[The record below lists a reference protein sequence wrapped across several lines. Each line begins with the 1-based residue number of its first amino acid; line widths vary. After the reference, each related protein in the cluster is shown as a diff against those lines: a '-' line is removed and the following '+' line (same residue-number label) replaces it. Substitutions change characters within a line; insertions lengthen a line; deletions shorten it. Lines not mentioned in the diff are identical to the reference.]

1 MSMRPGQ
8 RVSQVPHRPHPPP
21 QSRSPPGSG
30 QRHRRGNRHE
40 LIRCGSS
47 GVSALAREPAVSGRV
62 CGRSGNDMDVTFM
75 SPGRHECHIHVAGC
89 GGCRGAGRAD
99 GVRGAGGAGGV

>member
-40 LIRCGSS
+40 L
-47 GVSALAREPAVSGRV
+47 
-62 CGRSGNDMDVTFM
+62 
-75 SPGRHECHIHVAGC
+75 
-89 GGCRGAGRAD
+89 
-99 GVRGAGGAGGV
+99 